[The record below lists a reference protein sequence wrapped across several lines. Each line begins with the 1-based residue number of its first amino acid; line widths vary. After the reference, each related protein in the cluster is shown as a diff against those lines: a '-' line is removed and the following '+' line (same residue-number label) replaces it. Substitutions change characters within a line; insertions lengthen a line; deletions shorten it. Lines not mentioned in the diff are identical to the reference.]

1 MIECDIMTSR
11 PLDVLD
17 KAKGKRVILKL
28 KNGAEI
34 TGVLQAF
41 DLHLNMWLE
50 EAEERKNETTV
61 KLGSTLVRG
70 DTVIIVSPT
79 A

>member
-1 MIECDIMTSR
+1 MTTMR

-17 KAKGKRVILKL
+17 KAKGKRVLIKL
-28 KNGAEI
+28 KNGVEI

-41 DLHLNMWLE
+41 DLHLNIWLE
-50 EAEERKNETTV
+50 EADERKNDVQV

-70 DTVIIVSPT
+70 DTVILVSPQ
-79 A
+79 

>member
-1 MIECDIMTSR
+1 MNNR

-17 KAKGKRVILKL
+17 KAKGKRVIIKL
-28 KNGAEI
+28 KNGTEI

-41 DLHLNMWLE
+41 DLHLNIWVE
-50 EAEERKNETTV
+50 ESEERKNDTRI

-70 DTVIIVSPT
+70 DTIVLISPE
-79 A
+79 

>member
-1 MIECDIMTSR
+1 MTTMR

-17 KAKGKRVILKL
+17 KAKGKRVLIRL
-28 KNGAEI
+28 KNGVEI

-41 DLHLNMWLE
+41 DLHLNIWLE
-50 EAEERKNETTV
+50 EADERKDNVQV

-70 DTVIIVSPT
+70 DTVILVSPQ
-79 A
+79 

>member
-1 MIECDIMTSR
+1 MTTLR

-17 KAKGKRVILKL
+17 KAKGKRVLIRL
-28 KNGAEI
+28 KNGVEI

-41 DLHLNMWLE
+41 DLHLNIWLE
-50 EAEERKNETTV
+50 EADERKDDVQV

-70 DTVIIVSPT
+70 DTVILVSPQ
-79 A
+79 

>member
-1 MIECDIMTSR
+1 MTTMR

-17 KAKGKRVILKL
+17 KAKGKRVLIRL
-28 KNGAEI
+28 KNGVEI

-41 DLHLNMWLE
+41 DLHLNIWLE
-50 EAEERKNETTV
+50 EADERKDDVQV

-70 DTVIIVSPT
+70 DTVILVSPQ
-79 A
+79 

>member
-1 MIECDIMTSR
+1 MTR

-17 KAKGKRVILKL
+17 KAKEKRVIIKL
-28 KNGAEI
+28 KNGSEI

-41 DLHLNMWLE
+41 DLHLNLWLE
-50 EAEERKNETTV
+50 EAEQRKDDTQI
-61 KLGSTLVRG
+61 KLGTALIRG
-70 DTVIIVSPT
+70 DTIIYISP

>member
-1 MIECDIMTSR
+1 MTTLR

-17 KAKGKRVILKL
+17 KAKGKRVLIKL
-28 KNGAEI
+28 KNGVEI

-41 DLHLNMWLE
+41 DLHLNIWLE
-50 EAEERKNETTV
+50 EAEERKDDIQV

-70 DTVIIVSPT
+70 DTVILVSPQ
-79 A
+79 